1 MAMLK
6 VAHRY
11 PRRGERIAPRT
22 LQQLLLE
29 PIPPRL
35 QVSGN
40 DRERKLSDLDA
51 IAWDHFSLQAIEELA
66 ERIVKRVGSRP
77 ARKVFQHWPFPRPPA
92 GTRLEDL
99 LLETRTR
106 RCLSRQGL
114 DDHLEELGDRT
125 FGEILSI
132 PAFGTRCLVDLLAA
146 IESLQQAGLRMSND
160 RVPAES
166 RSDELTAAAAR
177 LADLAESRSACH
189 DDRRFARLM
198 RAVDVGAHTAS
209 ELADRLLAR
218 RQDPPDP
225 AYVAEQ
231 VRELCHRIQAMAE
244 QPMEQE
250 LIDIF
255 APAPGERNAQILIG
269 YYGWDDGCPHTLTEI
284 GERFGITRE
293 RVRQVCAKFT
303 KKPRGVSTIPAPA
316 LDRAL
321 ALVAA
326 RLPCSAARLEAE
338 LIDARLTSVGMSIE
352 ALAAGAKLLGRAVHF
367 KVVKIEGEKG
377 ASPDRAKPGRSRE
390 SAADRPATLPSD
402 NRLVIAP
409 DQLDV
414 VLATVDLAKKEIY
427 FHGLSTVEQIARRI
441 SAAGQGKGAKS
452 KQPMTAVP
460 SSLHELTRQT
470 LMRMDGFSWLDEA
483 TGWFRL
489 LGTDKHGLPKAIDK
503 MLAVAGTVTAAQLG
517 TALGRNRRLWKEPPP
532 EKVLLAFCRQT
543 RGVRVEGDR
552 IISVPPRDWKKSL
565 RGVEA
570 KLVAVLQAHGPV
582 MERGAMEDLC
592 VERGM
597 NRFSFHAFIS
607 WSPVIAQYGHNLYG
621 LLGAEVT
628 PQQLDKLRAERRAQ
642 RPSRRVLD
650 RHGWTDDGKV
660 WLSYRLSK
668 AASTYAVIT
677 VPAALK
683 KVVHGRFELL
693 APDGRAIGTLATK
706 DGRAWGLG
714 AFLRKQSARIGD
726 HIILTLDLE
735 KRTAVVSW
743 DEKRA
748 EDEVRD
754 KELRPR

>member
-1 MAMLK
+1 
-6 VAHRY
+6 
-11 PRRGERIAPRT
+11 

-40 DRERKLSDLDA
+40 DRERKLSDLDE
-51 IAWDHFSLQAIEELA
+51 IAWDHFSPQAIEELA
-66 ERIVKRVGSRP
+66 ERIVKRVGARP

-92 GTRLEDL
+92 GIRLEDL
-99 LLETRTR
+99 PLETRTR

-114 DDHLEELGDRT
+114 DDQLEKLGDRT
-125 FGEILSI
+125 LGEILSI

-146 IESLQQAGLRMSND
+146 LESSQQAGLRMRSEG
-160 RVPAES
+160 VTVES
-166 RSDELTAAAAR
+166 RSEELTAAAAR
-177 LADLAESRSACH
+177 LAALAESGSACH
-189 DDRRFARLM
+189 DDQRFAGLM
-198 RAVDVGAHTAS
+198 RAVDVEASTAS

-225 AYVAEQ
+225 AYVAKQ
-231 VRELCHRIQAMAE
+231 VRELCERIQAMAE
-244 QPMEQE
+244 QPLEQE
-250 LIDIF
+250 LIAVF
-255 APAPGERNAQILIG
+255 APAPGERNTQILIG

-303 KKPRGVSTIPAPA
+303 KKPRGVSTIPAPT

-321 ALVAA
+321 ALMAA

-352 ALAAGAKLLGRAVHF
+352 AVAAAARLLGRAVHF
-367 KVVKIEGEKG
+367 KVVKIEGETG
-377 ASPDRAKPGRSRE
+377 AGPDC
-390 SAADRPATLPSD
+390 SAPPSD

-409 DQLDV
+409 GQLDA
-414 VLATVDLAKKEIY
+414 VLAAVDLAKKEIY

-441 SAAGQGKGAKS
+441 SAAGKGKGAKS
-452 KQPMTAVP
+452 KRSSAPVA

-470 LMRMDGFSWLDEA
+470 LMLMDGFSWLDEA

-503 MLAVAGTVTAAQLG
+503 VLAVAGTVTAAQLG

-532 EKVLLAFCRQT
+532 ENVLLAFCRQT
-543 RGVRVEGDR
+543 PGVRVEGDR
-552 IISVPPRDWKKSL
+552 IISDPPRDWRKAL

-570 KLVAVLQAHGPV
+570 KLVGVLQAHGPV
-582 MERGAMEDLC
+582 MERGALEDLC
-592 VERGM
+592 VGSGM

-621 LLGAEVT
+621 LLGADVS
-628 PQQLDKLRAERRAQ
+628 PQQLDALRAERRAQ

-693 APDGRAIGTLATK
+693 AFDGHAIGTLATK

-735 KRTAVVSW
+735 KRTAAVSW
-743 DEKRA
+743 DEKGTEGEGR
-748 EDEVRD
+748 EREMR
-754 KELRPR
+754 LL